1 MIKIGLSLFLAC
13 AVSVAIAQETIAL
26 KDFGKSNL
34 VVVYKKNANTAFP
47 VWFEET
53 DSLLTNERK
62 KDSVYTEYYRIYE
75 NRMFRSLHQKR
86 VTTFKKGNISVK
98 INDSLYHSIFRDKI
112 EFEGFISGKKGTVI
126 KTLLPSGIEGIPDS
140 EQYALKNDS
149 ASFIIYKPEL
159 GLIELEATPEYQKRR
174 MLGKL
179 YQSIISSS
187 SGTKEHRFLNR
198 NLDLEDEIHI
208 LFSTREFDNKK
219 LEFHYSPAQ
228 IMQVKIIQR
237 KSLVD
242 KTELYF
248 ESFITDLKTG
258 TKSNF
263 LNSTIEISAEG
274 FAIDAHVYIRDS
286 LYEKTLQVYPPGSAI
301 RMHPFF
307 PIIDLTG
314 PLVEA
319 IWDHEEDIQGIP
331 IIATSYWNSSNNSR
345 LSFLSEFPIPWRDNG
360 DSYIGKPIYLKIGSK
375 ELGQPTEVKTNSE
388 LHFSMI
394 KQSRDS
400 VSIEIYSPEKQN
412 VTIDYLSLHNE
423 QVTPVKQ
430 SYGLSAGLNEFKV
443 SKLDARLKGYGIII
457 LSRLEGG
464 EKVEVQRFSYTE
476 TQN

>member
-1 MIKIGLSLFLAC
+1 MIKIGLPLFLAFTFS
-13 AVSVAIAQETIAL
+13 ASIAQDTLAF

-34 VVVYKKNANTAFP
+34 VLVYKKAKNNAYP

-53 DSLLTNERK
+53 DSLLISERK
-62 KDSVYTEYYRIYE
+62 KDSVYTEYYRKYE
-75 NRMFRSLHQKR
+75 NRMFRGLRQKR
-86 VTTFKKGNISVK
+86 VTSFRKGNITVK
-98 INDSLYHSIFRDKI
+98 INDTLYHSIFRNKD
-112 EFEGFISGKKGTVI
+112 EFEGLISGKKGTVI

-140 EQYALKNDS
+140 EQYALKDDS

-159 GLIELEATPEYQKRR
+159 ALIELEATSEYQKRR

-179 YQSIISSS
+179 YQSIVSST

-208 LFSTREFDNKK
+208 LFSTREFDTDK
-219 LEFHYSPAQ
+219 LEFRYTPSQ
-228 IMQVKIIQR
+228 VMQVKINKR
-237 KSLVD
+237 ESLVD

-263 LNSTIEISAEG
+263 LNSKIEIYAEG
-274 FAIDAHVYIRDS
+274 FAIDSKVFIRDS
-286 LYEKTLQVYPPGSAI
+286 LYEKTLQIFPPGSPI

-319 IWDHEEDIQGIP
+319 TWDHEEDIQGLP

-412 VTIDYLSLHNE
+412 VSIDFLSLRNE
-423 QVTPVKQ
+423 QITPVKQ
-430 SYGLSAGLNEFKV
+430 SFGLAAGLNEFIV
-443 SKLDARLKGYGIII
+443 SKLDARLKGYGILV
-457 LSRLEGG
+457 LSRIEEG
-464 EKVEVQRFSYTE
+464 EKVEAQRFSYTE